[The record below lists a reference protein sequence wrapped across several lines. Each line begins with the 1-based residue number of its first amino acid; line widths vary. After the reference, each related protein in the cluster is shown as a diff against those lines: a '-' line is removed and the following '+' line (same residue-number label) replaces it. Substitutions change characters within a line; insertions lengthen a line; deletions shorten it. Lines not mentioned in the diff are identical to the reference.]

1 MPEGSEIR
9 QRVTEII
16 RNVDKARLYRGKG
29 GEVMRG
35 GVCHLVRAMAISN
48 VKISN
53 EEDRLY
59 LFEQL
64 LENFKHPNP
73 EIQEEATR
81 AFESFCGTYLS
92 HESLTAQDKIVNQV
106 KRMLESSLTD
116 ENVALTRG
124 YNMAFGVMSRK
135 IYEILNYEAFET
147 LLKNSVPKGKEA
159 DDAET
164 RKFAIKSLFSAIQR
178 YGAGRVE
185 IGLLSQCIENFY

>member
-92 HESLTAQDKIVNQV
+92 HESLTA
-106 KRMLESSLTD
+106 
-116 ENVALTRG
+116 
-124 YNMAFGVMSRK
+124 
-135 IYEILNYEAFET
+135 
-147 LLKNSVPKGKEA
+147 
-159 DDAET
+159 
-164 RKFAIKSLFSAIQR
+164 
-178 YGAGRVE
+178 
-185 IGLLSQCIENFY
+185 